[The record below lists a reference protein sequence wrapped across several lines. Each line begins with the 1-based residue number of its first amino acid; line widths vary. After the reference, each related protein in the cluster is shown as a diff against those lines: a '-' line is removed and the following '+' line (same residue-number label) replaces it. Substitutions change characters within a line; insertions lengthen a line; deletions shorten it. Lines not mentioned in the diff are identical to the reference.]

1 MLDLKVDKKD
11 FMEDSLLNEE
21 TVKLSELLLASQGAS
36 CFTVPRGTP
45 TGYPPRPEG
54 SSYYCK

>member
-1 MLDLKVDKKD
+1 
-11 FMEDSLLNEE
+11 MEDRKKGTEGWSQAGELRIG
-21 TVKLSELLLASQGAS
+21 ELLLASQGAS